1 MANSRKAQ
9 KHKRNHLERQKV
21 RSGRAATIAARHTAR
36 RRSARQK
43 RISAQTARSKVRFWI
58 YPHMGT
64 GGSTYLSYRVSRE
77 YSVQNFGM
85 LSRLWP

>member
-1 MANSRKAQ
+1 MVNSRKAQ

-43 RISAQTARSKVRFWI
+43 RISAQAARSKVRFQSPRPNRHFLPGWI
-58 YPHMGT
+58 YPHRT
-64 GGSTYLSYRVSRE
+64 GSPTVGVASGKQKV
-77 YSVQNFGM
+77 
-85 LSRLWP
+85 